1 MLNDNFN
8 NEGPDSRPEIK
19 GLKNRANGSVQAT
32 VARDS
37 VCSGAEIV
45 VECLIKEG
53 VDTVFGY
60 PGACAIEL
68 YDAMY
73 ESGQIRH
80 VLVGHE
86 QGAVHAADGYSRSSA
101 KVGTVIVTSGP
112 GATNCV
118 TGIATAYMDS
128 SPLVVI
134 TAQVPSGVIGTDS
147 FQESDIV
154 GITMPIVKHSYLVG
168 DASEIAETIASAYH
182 IAKTG
187 RPGPVVIDIPS
198 DVLAQSALYHTPK
211 KLNIISYKPTY
222 KGNSRQI
229 KQAVSYILKSKRPVM
244 YVGGGVVLSG
254 AGEQVKNL
262 SELMQIPVVYSL
274 MGKSALPFDFPLNF
288 GMMGM
293 YGCEIANRIT
303 GDCDLVIAVGVR
315 FSDRGC
321 AANENIAK
329 SANIIH
335 VDIDPAEIS
344 KIVHADV
351 PIVGDCA
358 CVLEE
363 ICEELQRDK
372 AGTTTR
378 DWISRVKAWESEIS
392 SKAKE
397 LRCEKDSCSQEENA
411 AYVLQL
417 LTKSVDM
424 EKCIV
429 TTDVGLHQMWASKFV
444 DVKKPR
450 SFITSAGLGTMGF
463 GLPAAIGC
471 SIACPDKDVYCI
483 SGDGSFLMN
492 CQEMNTAI
500 ASKSLVKVIL
510 LNNESLGMVKKWQE
524 DNYNSRFYQTDLD
537 CQPDFIMLAGAFGW
551 NSSSVSDF
559 SQLSVKIDE
568 MINSKTSYL
577 LEVKL

>member
-1 MLNDNFN
+1 MSDVN
-8 NEGPDSRPEIK
+8 NETITQNARTEIK
-19 GLKNRANGSVQAT
+19 GLKNRTNGSAQVPK
-32 VARDS
+32 S
-37 VCSGAEIV
+37 ECEMYSGAHIV
-45 VECLIKEG
+45 VESLLSQG

-60 PGACAIEL
+60 PGACAIQL
-68 YDAMY
+68 YDALY
-73 ESGQIRH
+73 ESPEIRH

-86 QGAVHAADGYSRSSA
+86 QGAVHAADGYSRSGS

-154 GITMPIVKHSYLVG
+154 GITMPIVKHSYLIS
-168 DASEIAETIASAYH
+168 DANEIAEVIASAYH

-187 RPGPVVIDIPS
+187 RPGPVVVDIPS
-198 DVLAQSALYHTPK
+198 DVLAQTARYAPVK
-211 KLNIISYKPTY
+211 KLDLLTYKPTY
-222 KGNSRQI
+222 KGNARQI
-229 KQAVSYILKSKRPVM
+229 KQAASLIAKAKKPVM
-244 YVGGGVVLSG
+244 YVGGGAASIESSNQLR
-254 AGEQVKNL
+254 KL
-262 SELMQIPVVYSL
+262 SELMQIPIVYSL
-274 MGKSALPFDFPLNF
+274 MGKSAVSHDYPLNF

-293 YGCEIANRIT
+293 YGQEIANKIT
-303 GDCDLVIAVGVR
+303 SECDLVIAIGVR

-321 AANENIAK
+321 VASENIA
-329 SANIIH
+329 AGADVIH

-363 ICEELQRDK
+363 ICENLAQAK
-372 AGTTTR
+372 VSPSTR
-378 DWISRVKAWESEIS
+378 EWVDAVKAWESEIS

-397 LRCEKDSCSQEENA
+397 LRSAKDLGSEEECA
-411 AYVLQL
+411 EYVLHL
-417 LTKSVDM
+417 LTKSVEVD
-424 EKCIV
+424 KCIF
-429 TTDVGLHQMWASKFV
+429 TTDVGLHQMWASKFI

-450 SFITSAGLGTMGF
+450 TFITSGGLGTMGF

-471 SIACPDKDVYCI
+471 KIACPDKDVYCI

-492 CQEMNTAI
+492 SQEMNTAI
-500 ASKSLVKVIL
+500 AAETAVKVIL
-510 LNNESLGMVKKWQE
+510 FNNGALGMVKKWQQ
-524 DNYNSRFYQTDLD
+524 DNYNGRYYQTALD
-537 CQPDFIMLAGAFGW
+537 CQPDFIKLASAYGW
-551 NSSSVSDF
+551 EASSVSDCTE
-559 SQLSVKIDE
+559 LPLKIAE
-568 MINSKTSYL
+568 MINSKKSYL